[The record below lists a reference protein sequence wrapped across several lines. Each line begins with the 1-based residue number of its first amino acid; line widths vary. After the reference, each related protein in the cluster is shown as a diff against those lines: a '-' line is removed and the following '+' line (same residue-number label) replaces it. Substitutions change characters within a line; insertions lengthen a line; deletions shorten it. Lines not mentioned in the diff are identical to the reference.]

1 MEIFTGVDAKFVR
14 GKTFGVIRVQY
25 SSDCGV
31 IRITMF
37 FRLGIDNGRNMSHTK
52 LIVSIEK
59 LCHQGNMLQFATR
72 NEYEYIITRD
82 QT

>member
-14 GKTFGVIRVQY
+14 GGTFGVIRVQY

-52 LIVSIEK
+52 LIVSIENYAIRAICFSS
-59 LCHQGNMLQFATR
+59 LQEMNMS
-72 NEYEYIITRD
+72 IS
-82 QT
+82 